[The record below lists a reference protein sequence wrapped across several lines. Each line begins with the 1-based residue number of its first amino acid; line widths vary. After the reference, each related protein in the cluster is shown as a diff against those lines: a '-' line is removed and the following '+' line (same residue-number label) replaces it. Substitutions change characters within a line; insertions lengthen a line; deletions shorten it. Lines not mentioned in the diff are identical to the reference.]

1 MVTLTPK
8 PPTERGTTNSPR
20 RIPASS
26 LRKTAFVAGALYLVT
41 FVTSI
46 PTLPLFAPLQSPGYV
61 LAPGPDTGAL
71 WGVLLNVICALAGV
85 GTAIALFPVVKRQS
99 ESLAIGFVASRVI
112 EGTLIMAGV
121 VCLLSLV
128 TLRQGAG
135 GAETAALLT
144 GGTLLVTL
152 HGWTFVLGQSL
163 MPVVNALLLGT
174 LLYRSRLVP
183 RALPVLGLIGAP
195 LLALSVTATIFGLF
209 DQTSPV
215 GTIAALPIALWEF
228 SLGVW
233 LVVKGF
239 SPSPITADMTAP
251 DTPAHRDATA

>member
-1 MVTLTPK
+1 MATLTP
-8 PPTERGTTNSPR
+8 PTDRNTAGARVPMG
-20 RIPASS
+20 S
-26 LRKTAFVAGALYLVT
+26 LRKTAIVAGGLYLVT

-46 PTLPLFAPLQSPGYV
+46 PTLPLFAPLQAPGYV
-61 LAPGPDTGAL
+61 VGPGSDTAAQ

-85 GTAIALFPVVKRQS
+85 GTAIALFPVVKRQN
-99 ESLAIGFVASRVI
+99 EGLALGFVASRVI
-112 EGTLIMAGV
+112 EGVLIIVGV

-128 TLRQGAG
+128 SLHQSAG
-135 GAETAALLT
+135 GVGTAALVT
-144 GGTLLVTL
+144 GGALLVTL

-183 RALPVLGLIGAP
+183 RAIPILGLIGAP
-195 LLALSVTATIFGLF
+195 LLFLSVAATIFGVF

-215 GTIAALPIALWEF
+215 GVIAALPIALWEF

-233 LVVKGF
+233 LVVRGF
-239 SPSPITADMTAP
+239 SPSPITAATTALP
-251 DTPAHRDATA
+251 